1 MKMRTL
7 LLLAA
12 LLITVSAAIV
22 LLTRPSQTAQ
32 VAPDDLMMTLAAA
45 DEPLAIG
52 ETHLVVTLAQADGTP
67 IDDAELQIVG
77 NMDHAGMIPVER
89 AIQGGEAGRYT
100 VPFEWTMG
108 GGWIVTVTATLPD
121 SGGQI
126 SRDFE
131 FFVEAVSRQSII
143 NQTPQPDPSP
153 TQSNP

>member
-1 MKMRTL
+1 MRTL

-12 LLITVSAAIV
+12 LVITVIAAVV
-22 LLTRPSQTAQ
+22 LLTRPTQTAQ
-32 VAPDDLMMTLAAA
+32 VALDDITMTLAAG
-45 DEPLAIG
+45 DEPFAIG
-52 ETHLVVTLAQADGTP
+52 ETQLVVTLMQADGTP
-67 IDDAELQIVG
+67 IDDAELQVVG

-89 AIQGGEAGRYT
+89 AVRGGEAGRYT

-121 SGGQI
+121 NGGQI

-143 NQTPQPDPSP
+143 NQTPQPDPTP
-153 TQSNP
+153 AQSIP